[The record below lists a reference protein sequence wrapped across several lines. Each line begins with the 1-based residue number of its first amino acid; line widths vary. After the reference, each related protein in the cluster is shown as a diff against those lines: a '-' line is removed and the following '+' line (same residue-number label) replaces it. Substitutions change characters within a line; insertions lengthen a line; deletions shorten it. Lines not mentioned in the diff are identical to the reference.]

1 LPAIAP
7 RALERHHTR
16 AEHQRSWSR
25 VPLSAGE
32 VALDAVL
39 RHAGHSRTLADKTHV
54 MSDLNGL
61 ARLKLNG
68 TDLAEVL
75 RRGGS

>member
-1 LPAIAP
+1 
-7 RALERHHTR
+7 
-16 AEHQRSWSR
+16 

-32 VALDAVL
+32 MALDAVL